1 MVASGVGGGDA
12 IELIATC
19 GFGLEAVVR
28 RELQALGYA
37 SRVGAPGHLWFE
49 GDAAAICRTNLWLRS
64 ADRVL
69 VLIGSFEAGDFD
81 AMFESTRAFP
91 WEQWLDPTAAFPVS
105 GHSVHSRLS
114 SVPACQRTVK
124 KAIVDRLQSAYGG
137 VELSE
142 TGAAYQVHLALVN
155 DRAMLTLDTTGQSLH
170 GRGYRQW
177 SSRQPLKE
185 TLAAALVQLSFWS
198 PGRPLV
204 DPFCGSGT
212 IPIEAALIGRNLA
225 PGRNRSFASETW
237 PNVPPQLWSAARAEA
252 DDLQQPDLS
261 ERILGMDIDETVLKA
276 ARHHA
281 ELAGVAASIHFQPSP
296 FARLTS
302 KRRYGCIITNP
313 PSGNTR
319 EIEALYRS
327 IPEVL
332 RKLPTWSHFFLT
344 DYSKF
349 ETLVGRPA
357 DRRRK
362 LYHGRL
368 QHTFYQFFGPKPPP
382 SEAAG
387 VLQAGFPEAE
397 TEPATGSPVAD
408 AGERSGVAA
417 EALPAQEP
425 SIGESP
431 ADEITAP
438 STGPSTAP
446 APRAAR
452 PRMPAAFGELTPK
465 AREQAELFH
474 RRLVKR
480 SKHLRRWPT
489 RQGITCYRLYER
501 DIPEIPLVVDRYED
515 YLHMTEYERP
525 HDRDPA
531 LHANWLD
538 LMVRTAA
545 KALEIPSKNV
555 FLKRRSRQRGEAQH
569 QRVADEQHE
578 VLVNEGGLRFW
589 VNLSDYVDTGLFL
602 DHRITRSLVRDEA
615 KGKRFLNLFAYTG
628 AFTVYAADGAAAETT
643 TVDWSNAYL
652 QWAARNM
659 ETNQFVGDQHRFVRS
674 DATSFLT
681 SLDQHAMFDLAVVDP
696 PTFSNSKRTD
706 QDWDVQIGYVQLLN
720 DVLERMAPGGVIY
733 FSNNFRRFKFDPE
746 AIHAET
752 IHEISKQTVPADYRN
767 RRIHRCWRIVAN
779 G

>member
-1 MVASGVGGGDA
+1 MAASGVGGEDA

-28 RELQALGYA
+28 RELQQLGYA
-37 SRVGAPGHLWFE
+37 SHVCAPGHLQFQ

-81 AMFESTRAFP
+81 ALFESTRDCP
-91 WEQWLDPTAAFPVS
+91 WERWLAADAAFPVS
-105 GHSVHSRLS
+105 GHSVHSQLS

-124 KAIVDRLQSAYGG
+124 KAIVNRLQSVYGG
-137 VELSE
+137 AELSE
-142 TGAAYQVHLALVN
+142 TGPAYQVHLGLVN
-155 DRAMLTLDTTGQSLH
+155 NRALLTLDTTGQSLH
-170 GRGYRQW
+170 RRGYRQW
-177 SSRQPLKE
+177 RSRQPLKE

-212 IPIEAALIGRNLA
+212 IAIEAALIGRNLA
-225 PGRNRSFASETW
+225 PGRHRNFASEDW
-237 PNVPPQLWSAARAEA
+237 PNVPSTLWRQARGEA
-252 DDLQQPDLS
+252 DALQQPDLS
-261 ERILGMDIDETVLKA
+261 ERILAMDIDEPVLKA

-281 ELAGVAASIHFQPSP
+281 ELAGVAASIHFQPAP

-344 DYSKF
+344 DYSNF
-349 ETLVGRPA
+349 EALVGRPA

-368 QHTFYQFFGPKPPP
+368 QYTFYQFFGPKPPP
-382 SEAAG
+382 ATPGSQAADRQASEVESAAAPG
-387 VLQAGFPEAE
+387 LASLQP
-397 TEPATGSPVAD
+397 PPSDSHSP
-408 AGERSGVAA
+408 AGESAA
-417 EALPAQEP
+417 AADTPP
-425 SIGESP
+425 RKSP
-431 ADEITAP
+431 E
-438 STGPSTAP
+438 
-446 APRAAR
+446 
-452 PRMPAAFGELTPK
+452 RMPAAFGELTPK
-465 AREQAELFH
+465 AREQAELFQ

-515 YLHMTEYERP
+515 YLHITEYERP

-538 LMVRTAA
+538 LMARTAA
-545 KALEIPSKNV
+545 KALEIPPKNV

-569 QRVADEQHE
+569 QRIAEQHHE
-578 VLVNEGGLRFW
+578 VLVQEGGLHFW

-643 TVDWSNAYL
+643 TVDWSKAYL
-652 QWAARNM
+652 QWAQRNM
-659 ETNQFVGDQHRFVRS
+659 ETNKFVGDQHHFVRS
-674 DATSFLT
+674 DAVSFLA
-681 SLDQHAMFDLAVVDP
+681 SLDKHAMFDLAVVDP

-706 QDWDVQIGYVQLLN
+706 QDWDVQSGYVKLLN
-720 DVLERMAPGGVIY
+720 DLLEHMAPGGVLY

-746 AIHAET
+746 AIHAQT

-767 RRIHRCWRIVAN
+767 RRIHRCWRIVAD
-779 G
+779 GEQ